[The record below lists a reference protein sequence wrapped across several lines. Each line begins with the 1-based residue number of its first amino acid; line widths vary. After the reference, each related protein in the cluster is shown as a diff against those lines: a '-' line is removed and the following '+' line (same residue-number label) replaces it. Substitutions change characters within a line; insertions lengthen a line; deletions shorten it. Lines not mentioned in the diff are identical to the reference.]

1 MDYILFE
8 GELLY
13 LDVFEPEK
21 DAAVEARWTNDPGF
35 VWPLEGPPA
44 KPLSA
49 GQVKKQHEKDKEA
62 ENANKL
68 FHFVLRSRQDDR
80 PLGFTRLQWIEWP
93 HGTSHLR
100 LYIGDT
106 ADRGKGYGTEAL
118 RLVLRYIFE
127 ELNLYRVAVSV
138 AGYNEGAIR
147 FFERA
152 GFVTEVRWRK
162 AIHRNGRRWDLL
174 HMGLLRD
181 EWQSRKS
188 LSPITHHQ

>member
-1 MDYILFE
+1 MDHKLFE

-13 LDVFEPEK
+13 LDVFESEK
-21 DAAVEARWTNDPGF
+21 DAEVEARWTHDPAF
-35 VWPLEGPPA
+35 VAPLEGQPA
-44 KPLSA
+44 EPLSTR
-49 GQVKKQHEKDKEA
+49 QVEKRHEKDKEA
-62 ENANKL
+62 EQANKL
-68 FHFVLRSRQDDR
+68 FHFVLRSRKDDR
-80 PLGFTRLQWIEWP
+80 PLGFARLQWIEWP

-100 LYIGDT
+100 LYIGDA

-127 ELNLYRVAVSV
+127 ELNLHRVSASV

-152 GFVTEVRWRK
+152 GFVTEVQWRK
-162 AIHRNGRRWDLL
+162 AIHRDGQRWDLL
-174 HMGLLRD
+174 LMGLLRE

-188 LSPITHHQ
+188 